1 MDNQSDSEFPLTRA
15 EYQRQI
21 RGGNNQN
28 NNGPRRHRGRKIFG
42 IVILI
47 LLIIAAIFGGLAWY
61 NAKKTSDQMF
71 TSSGANKQ
79 RDAQK
84 VLAQKRPVS
93 ILLLGTDTGDLG
105 RTYKGRTDTIMVMT
119 VNPQTKKTTLMSIP
133 RDMKVNLP
141 DYPDES
147 PAKINAAYAYGGTK
161 ETINT
166 VQKYFNIPIDFYALV
181 NMAGMK
187 EAIDQVG
194 GVTVTSPLTFT
205 YEGYSFTKGV
215 PDHMNGAKALKF
227 CRMRYD
233 DPQGDYGRQQR
244 QKMVIMALLK
254 KSASYKTVLNQKFL
268 KTISKNAHT
277 DLTFNNMM
285 RLAKSY
291 RSATKN
297 IQQGHVQG
305 TDDDSDGQS
314 FQDVSYNE
322 RQRVSN
328 LLRKSLGLNAVDIDS
343 GSDE

>member
-1 MDNQSDSEFPLTRA
+1 MDSQSDNEFPLTRA

-21 RGGNNQN
+21 HNGNNRGN
-28 NNGPRRHRGRKIFG
+28 GNGPRRHWGKKAFW
-42 IVILI
+42 ILI
-47 LLIIAAIFGGLAWY
+47 LVLLVIAIIFGGLAWF
-61 NAKKTSDQMF
+61 NAKQTSDQMF
-71 TSSGANKQ
+71 TSSGANKK
-79 RDAQK
+79 RNAQK

-119 VNPQTKKTTLMSIP
+119 INLQTKKTTLMSIP

-141 DYPDES
+141 DYADES

-187 EAIDQVG
+187 QAINQVG

-215 PDHMNGAKALKF
+215 PEHMNGTKALKF

-268 KTISKNAHT
+268 KTISKNAKT
-277 DLTFNNMM
+277 DLTFNDMIT
-285 RLAKSY
+285 LAKSY
-291 RSATKN
+291 RKATKN
-297 IQQGHVQG
+297 IQQGHAQG
-305 TDDDSDGQS
+305 TDDGSDGQS

-328 LLRKSLGLNAVDIDS
+328 TLRKNLGLDPVSLDS
-343 GSDE
+343 GE

>member
-1 MDNQSDSEFPLTRA
+1 MGNQSESEFPLTRA
-15 EYQRQI
+15 EYQRRI
-21 RGGNNQN
+21 RGGNNQGN
-28 NNGPRRHRGRKIFG
+28 GNGPQHHRGRKIFG
-42 IVILI
+42 IIILI
-47 LLIIAAIFGGLAWY
+47 LVILVAIFGGLAWY
-61 NAKKTSDQMF
+61 NAKQTSDQMF
-71 TSSGANKQ
+71 TSAGANK
-79 RDAQK
+79 RRNAQK
-84 VLAQKRPVS
+84 VLEQKRPVS

-119 VNPQTKKTTLMSIP
+119 INPQTKKTTLMSIP

-141 DYPDES
+141 GYEDES

-187 EAIDQVG
+187 QAINQVG

-215 PDHMNGAKALKF
+215 PEHMDGTKALKF

-268 KTISKNAHT
+268 KTVSKNAHT
-277 DLTFNNMM
+277 DLTFENMM
-285 RLAKSY
+285 TLAKSY
-291 RSATKN
+291 RKATKN

-328 LLRKSLGLNAVDIDS
+328 TLRKSFGLEPMDIDE
-343 GSDE
+343 GE

>member
-1 MDNQSDSEFPLTRA
+1 MGNQSESEFPLTRA
-15 EYQRQI
+15 EYQRRI
-21 RGGNNQN
+21 RGGNNQGN
-28 NNGPRRHRGRKIFG
+28 GNGPQHHRGRKIFG
-42 IVILI
+42 IIILI
-47 LLIIAAIFGGLAWY
+47 LVILVAIFGGLAWY
-61 NAKKTSDQMF
+61 NAKQTSDQMF
-71 TSSGANKQ
+71 TSAGANK
-79 RDAQK
+79 RRNAQK
-84 VLAQKRPVS
+84 VLEQKRPVS
-93 ILLLGTDTGDLG
+93 ILLLGIDTGDLG

-119 VNPQTKKTTLMSIP
+119 INPQTKKTTLMSIP

-141 DYPDES
+141 GYEDES

-187 EAIDQVG
+187 QAINQVG

-215 PDHMNGAKALKF
+215 PEHMDGAKALKF

-268 KTISKNAHT
+268 KTVSKNAHT
-277 DLTFNNMM
+277 DLTFENMM
-285 RLAKSY
+285 TLAKSY
-291 RSATKN
+291 RKATKN

-305 TDDDSDGQS
+305 ADDDSDGQS

-328 LLRKSLGLNAVDIDS
+328 TLRKSLGLEPMDIDE
-343 GSDE
+343 GE

>member
-1 MDNQSDSEFPLTRA
+1 MGNQSESEFPLTRA
-15 EYQRQI
+15 EYQRRI
-21 RGGNNQN
+21 RGGSNQGN
-28 NNGPRRHRGRKIFG
+28 GNGPQHHWGRKIFG
-42 IVILI
+42 IIILI
-47 LLIIAAIFGGLAWY
+47 LVLLVAIFGGLAWY
-61 NAKKTSDQMF
+61 NAKQTSDQMF
-71 TSSGANKQ
+71 TSAGANK
-79 RDAQK
+79 RRNAQK
-84 VLAQKRPVS
+84 VLKQKRPVS

-105 RTYKGRTDTIMVMT
+105 RTYRGRTDTIMVMT
-119 VNPQTKKTTLMSIP
+119 INPQTKKTTLMSIP

-141 DYPDES
+141 GYEDES

-187 EAIDQVG
+187 QAINQVG

-215 PDHMNGAKALKF
+215 PEHMDGAKALKF

-268 KTISKNAHT
+268 KTVSKNAHT
-277 DLTFNNMM
+277 DLTFDNMM
-285 RLAKSY
+285 TLAKSY
-291 RSATKN
+291 RKATKN

-328 LLRKSLGLNAVDIDS
+328 TLRKSLGLEPMDIDE
-343 GSDE
+343 GE

>member
-1 MDNQSDSEFPLTRA
+1 MNNQSDSEFPLTRA

-21 RGGNNQN
+21 RGEGNNN
-28 NNGPRRHRGRKIFG
+28 GGGPRRHRGWKIFW
-42 IVILI
+42 ILVLI
-47 LLIIAAIFGGLAWY
+47 LVIIAAIFGGLAWH
-61 NAKKTSDQMF
+61 NIRQTSNQMF
-71 TSSGANKQ
+71 DSSGATKQ

-84 VLAQKRPVS
+84 VLRQRRPVS

-119 VNPQTKKTTLMSIP
+119 VNPQTKKTTLTSIP

-147 PAKINAAYAYGGTK
+147 PAKINAAYTYGGTK

-187 EAIDQVG
+187 EAINQVG

-215 PDHMNGAKALKF
+215 PEHMNGTKALKF

-285 RLAKSY
+285 TLAQHY

-297 IQQGHVQG
+297 IQQNHAQG
-305 TDDDSDGQS
+305 TDDESDGQS

-328 LLRKSLGLNAVDIDS
+328 LIRKNLGLNPVDLDT

>member
-1 MDNQSDSEFPLTRA
+1 MKIRVA
-15 EYQRQI
+15 EIEDVASLVEIYRPYVEKTAITFEYEVPTVEEYTQRMTQTLKKYPYLVLE
-21 RGGNNQN
+21 NEQE
-28 NNGPRRHRGRKIFG
+28 KIVG
-42 IVILI
+42 Y
-47 LLIIAAIFGGLAWY
+47 AYAG
-61 NAKKTSDQMF
+61 
-71 TSSGANKQ
+71 
-79 RDAQK
+79 
-84 VLAQKRPVS
+84 
-93 ILLLGTDTGDLG
+93 
-105 RTYKGRTDTIMVMT
+105 TYKGRTDTIIVMT
-119 VNPQTKKTTLMSIP
+119 INPQTKKTMLMSIP

-141 DYPDES
+141 DYEDES

-166 VQKYFNIPIDFYALV
+166 VQKYFNIPIDYYALV

-187 EAIDQVG
+187 QAINQVG

-215 PDHMNGAKALKF
+215 PEHMNGTKALKF

-268 KTISKNAHT
+268 KTISKNAKT
-277 DLTFNNMM
+277 DLSFSNMM
-285 RLAKSY
+285 TLAKSY
-291 RSATKN
+291 RGATKN

-305 TDDDSDGQS
+305 TDDDSDGQA
-314 FQDVSYNE
+314 FQSVSYNE

-328 LLRKSLGLNAVDIDS
+328 ILRKNLGLDPVDIDE
-343 GSDE
+343 GE

>member
-1 MDNQSDSEFPLTRA
+1 MGNQSESEFPLTRA
-15 EYQRQI
+15 EYQRRI
-21 RGGNNQN
+21 RGGSNQGN
-28 NNGPRRHRGRKIFG
+28 GNGPQHHRGRKIFG
-42 IVILI
+42 IIILI
-47 LLIIAAIFGGLAWY
+47 LVLLVAIFGGLAWY
-61 NAKKTSDQMF
+61 NAKQTSDQMF
-71 TSSGANKQ
+71 TSAGANK
-79 RDAQK
+79 RRNAQK
-84 VLAQKRPVS
+84 VLEQKRPVS

-105 RTYKGRTDTIMVMT
+105 RTYRGRTDTIMVMT
-119 VNPQTKKTTLMSIP
+119 INPQTKKTTLMSIP

-141 DYPDES
+141 GYEDES

-187 EAIDQVG
+187 QAINQVG

-215 PDHMNGAKALKF
+215 SEHMDGAKALKF

-268 KTISKNAHT
+268 KTVSKNAHT
-277 DLTFNNMM
+277 DLTFDNMM
-285 RLAKSY
+285 TLAKSY
-291 RSATKN
+291 RKATKN

-328 LLRKSLGLNAVDIDS
+328 TLRKSLGLEPMDIDE
-343 GSDE
+343 GE